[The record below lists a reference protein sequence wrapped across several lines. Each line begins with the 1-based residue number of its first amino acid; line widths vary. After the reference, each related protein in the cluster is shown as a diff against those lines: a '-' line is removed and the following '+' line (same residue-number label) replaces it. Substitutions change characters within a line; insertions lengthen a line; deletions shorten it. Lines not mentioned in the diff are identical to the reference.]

1 MTRRLGVALT
11 PGLLPVGLLLVG
23 FGAAVLTRVVSA
35 GTHPAASQSAGLL
48 FAACLLLLCVASGA
62 ARPTVDRHTAA
73 WVGLGALLLCVPA
86 LVSFSPDVPGPGFV
100 GWAAAVTVVVL
111 AEEAFLRGALFTVVQ
126 RAAGPAGAVLVTAA
140 AFAALHVPL
149 YGWRVVPLD
158 FAVGLLL
165 GALRLGSGSWVAPAG
180 AHAIADYVGWFC
192 A

>member
-1 MTRRLGVALT
+1 MTRRLGITLM
-11 PGLLPVGLLLVG
+11 PGLLLAGLLLVG
-23 FGAAVLTRVVSA
+23 LSAAVGTRVLSA
-35 GTHPAASQSAGLL
+35 GPHPAASQSAGLL

-62 ARPTVDRHTAA
+62 ARPTVDRRTAGWA
-73 WVGLGALLLCVPA
+73 ALGALLLCAPA
-86 LVSFSPDVPGPGFV
+86 VASFSPSAAGRDFV

-111 AEEAFLRGALFTVVQ
+111 AEEAFLRGALFTVLQ
-126 RAAGPAGAVLVTAA
+126 RATGPAVAVLVTAT

-192 A
+192 H